1 MTRVKAIWQEFY
13 PTRFNDIFTFTA
25 DQLTLLKTAASVDA
39 QRWPD
44 YNGNADLT
52 KRITQI
58 NDRLRKNAEW
68 LNEQWG
74 TNSDNNNDDNNND
87 DNNDVPTV
95 DPTWTM
101 LIWQDGKSIE
111 YTLAQVDSITFVQKE
126 QLVVKAKVPAAWGDD
141 IYVYIWDAQD
151 NSKNGEFRATRQGDW
166 YVYSTDEK
174 SLNIIFKKGK
184 SWTGHP
190 NQSED
195 IKLTQSACFIL
206 TQEGENKAVATQTDC
221 P

>member
-1 MTRVKAIWQEFY
+1 MQHVKTIWKDFY
-13 PTRFNDIFTFTA
+13 ANRFNDIFTFTA
-25 DQLTLLKTAASVDA
+25 DQLSLLQTAAAVDA
-39 QRWPD
+39 QRWLD
-44 YNGNADLT
+44 YNGNANLT
-52 KRITQI
+52 KRIIQI

-74 TNSDNNNDDNNND
+74 EDNSDDNNDDNN
-87 DNNDVPTV
+87 TT
-95 DPTWTM
+95 DPTPSVDESWVM
-101 LIWQDGKSIE
+101 YIWQDGKKVE
-111 YTLAQVDSITFVQKE
+111 YQLAQVDSITFAQQE
-126 QLVVKAKVPAAWGDD
+126 MLVVKAKVPAAWGND
-141 IYVYIWDAQD
+141 IYVYIWDVQD
-151 NSKNGEFRATRQGDW
+151 NSKNGEFRAIRQGDW

-195 IKLTQSACFIL
+195 IKTTQSACYNL
-206 TQEGENKAVATQTDC
+206 TQEGEDKAVATQVDC